1 MPLVTINDV
10 ELWEGNPPADVTFA
24 TIGLSETFESL
35 GLTKTF
41 DDLMEEY
48 GGEWK
53 TYIKSGSFIV
63 EDVLEERSQCSFIV
77 VDTTAAFAFS
87 QSMRVEVTDLYGAVL
102 FTGFID
108 SVEEFLE
115 PGTGMLLH
123 TVECVDNHYLADKR
137 VVAYSAEDTLAGD
150 IVEDLIDEYLVAEGI
165 TAGTIEDGPTITET
179 ILAYVTVSEAM
190 DELAEQAGFTWW
202 IDRYKQLH
210 FMARGSNVAP
220 WNPTDADMIAESV
233 KVERSSEEYRNRQ
246 YVIGGQAATSPQTEY
261 FTGDGQQS
269 TFSLAYPVKEII
281 SIKVNDVAKTVGLR
295 GDTGADWY
303 YAEQQTNIN
312 QDAAGD
318 RLTSEDV
325 LEIIYIGLYDVIAV
339 SEDTSAV
346 NDRQAKELTTGY
358 VESVAVMPEVQNH
371 SQAED
376 VAAAKLE
383 KFAMD
388 GATLA
393 FMTRKEGLEAGQLIE
408 VTMTEHGFAA
418 EEMLIQE
425 VDTFEERGHIW
436 YEIEAVSG
444 PVGDSWQKFF
454 AKLMSSKL
462 GEIKKSASGS
472 QLLIRMLN
480 FAKTWTLLDDP
491 QLFNDIYPDAGR
503 VPDGSIYPSFDESD
517 RVKYCVLYDAGGEVF
532 RKAVTTIEGYE
543 AGTDEI
549 VTVTMIDAS
558 EAAGELI
565 EYIGWWG
572 GVAATSGS
580 GTGIELDKQA
590 YYRLKTAL
598 EAWQIRKIDT
608 KGWS

>member
-1 MPLVTINDV
+1 MLITIDD
-10 ELWEGNPPADVTFA
+10 EPLWEGVPPADVSYETL
-24 TIGLSETFESL
+24 GLSENFASL
-35 GLTKTF
+35 GLGKSYS
-41 DDLMEEY
+41 DLMEEY
-48 GGEWK
+48 GGAWK
-53 TYIKSGSFIV
+53 TYIEIGSFLI
-63 EDVLEERSQCSFIV
+63 EDVLEERSQCSFVV
-77 VDTTAAFAFS
+77 VDTSGAFAFS
-87 QSMRVEVTDLYGAVL
+87 QAMRVMVTDLFGELL
-102 FTGFID
+102 FSGFVD
-108 SVEEFLE
+108 RVNEAAD
-115 PGTGMLLH
+115 PGT
-123 TVECVDNHYLADKR
+123 TVVRHSVDCIDNHYLADKR
-137 VVAYSAEDTLAGD
+137 IIAYSAEDKTAGA
-150 IVEDLIDEYLVAEGI
+150 IVDDLIDEYLAAEGI
-165 TAGTIEDGPTITET
+165 VAGTIETGPTITET
-179 ILAYVTVSEAM
+179 IFAYIPAAEAM

-202 IDRYKQLH
+202 IDRYKALH
-210 FMARGSNVAP
+210 FMARGSIVAP
-220 WNPTDADMIAESV
+220 WNPTDADILDGSV
-233 KVERSSEEYRNRQ
+233 QVDRASDEYRNRQ
-246 YVIGGQAATSPQTEY
+246 YVIGGQAETSPQTEY
-261 FTGDGQQS
+261 FTGDGQQT
-269 TFSLAYPVKEII
+269 TFSLAYPIKSIT
-281 SIKVNDVAKTVGLR
+281 SIKVNDVAKDVGLR

-303 YAEQQTNIN
+303 YAEQQITVN
-312 QDAAGD
+312 QDAAGEK
-318 RLTSEDV
+318 LTAMDI
-325 LEIIYIGLYDVIAV
+325 LEVVYVGLYDVIAV
-339 SEDTSAV
+339 SEDSTAI
-346 NDRQAKELTTGY
+346 NDRQGKELTTGY
-358 VESVAVMPEVQNH
+358 VESVAVMPEIQNH

-383 KFAMD
+383 KFAVD
-388 GATLA
+388 GAAVTFRTMKA
-393 FMTRKEGLEAGQLIE
+393 GLEAGQLIE
-408 VTMTEHGFAA
+408 VTLPEHGFAA

-425 VDTFEERGHIW
+425 VDTSEERGHIW

-549 VTVTMIDAS
+549 VTVTMINAS

-590 YYRLKTAL
+590 YYRLKTGL